1 MKDGISCDG
10 VPWHH
15 RLAPNLDRGDLDSA
29 YIGPTCPSTIPSYP
43 LDHSNHPIGHP
54 TNPIQAIHPL
64 GEHFCHHDRKEKCTT
79 TKHLFW
85 LLLNLECA
93 YNGLRCP
100 RPGKYDCPL
109 CWWSWRTGT
118 TIRKYRFLMQMIL
131 LLLLHS
137 GTTLS
142 VWKLQPRKI
151 WMPSVDDQP
160 SRKKK
165 FIALLKMQKA
175 CQGGNPIV
183 RFSRTFV
190 GTVQCSLQNYHCLGD
205 YNLKQD

>member
-1 MKDGISCDG
+1 MKDGISWAG
-10 VPWHH
+10 VPWHL

-64 GEHFCHHDRKEKCTT
+64 GKHFCHHDWKEKYTT

-93 YNGLRCP
+93 YNGLSCP

-118 TIRKYRFLMQMIL
+118 TIRKYRFLMQMIS

-137 GTTLS
+137 GTTMW

-151 WMPSVDDQP
+151 GMPSVDDQ
-160 SRKKK
+160 SSWKK
-165 FIALLKMQKA
+165 FYSIAQNAKSMP
-175 CQGGNPIV
+175 GGSSYSKVFTDICWNCSVFITKLSL
-183 RFSRTFV
+183 SRW
-190 GTVQCSLQNYHCLGD
+190 L
-205 YNLKQD
+205 